1 MMNESSRRTLLASL
15 AALGGASLV
24 AGCASPG
31 VPLAGS
37 LLAGRRRYDPL
48 DPFPVIR
55 AQADRIFRITTCL
68 RPFRAA
74 GPRLDTERVG
84 DHLIVH
90 NYGHGGSGWSLS
102 WGSSSIAIEKAL
114 AGGGR
119 DIGVIG
125 AGALGMTS
133 ALLAQR
139 AGARVTIYA
148 RERAPYVRSSRA
160 TGTWSPASRVALEQ
174 GLSAEFPAQW
184 EAMCRTSYA
193 QFQSY
198 LGLAGTPVEWTDR
211 YALSDIP
218 FRQARAQRDGAGS
231 PGFVDYHDQV
241 RDLTPAPIDLPAGS
255 HPFPTPF
262 VRRSESLQFNIAS
275 LSDQLTREFLAAG
288 GQFEQAEFHT
298 PDDLTRLPQKTLIN
312 ATGYGARALWRDD
325 SIVPVRGQLAWL
337 IPQPEVQF
345 GISYRDVSL
354 LARRDGI
361 IVQSSGAS
369 DYAGYNDPNEQPDR
383 AEAEAAVRIIAEL
396 YDRILTVRP
405 GTKRAVMV

>member
-15 AALGGASLV
+15 AALGGAGLV
-24 AGCASPG
+24 AGCASPSK
-31 VPLAGS
+31 S
-37 LLAGRRRYDPL
+37 LVGGTLGGRRRYDPL

-55 AQADRIFRITTCL
+55 AQADRIFRVTTCL

-84 DHLIVH
+84 DHLVVH

-102 WGSSSIAIEKAL
+102 WGSSSIAVEKAL
-114 AGGGR
+114 SGGDR

-148 RERAPYVRSSRA
+148 RDRPPHVRSSRA

-174 GLSAEFPAQW
+174 GLPVDFAGRW
-184 EAMCRTSYA
+184 EDMCRTSFSH
-193 QFQSY
+193 FQSY
-198 LGLAGTPVEWTDR
+198 LGLSGTPVEWTDR

-218 FRQARAQRDGAGS
+218 FHEAHTLRDRAGS
-231 PGFVDYHDQV
+231 PGFVDYHDRV
-241 RDLTPAPIDLPAGS
+241 RDLTPAPVDLPAGT

-275 LSDQLTREFLAAG
+275 LSDRLTNEFLAAG
-288 GQFEQAEFHT
+288 GRFEQAEFHA
-298 PDDLTRLPQKTLIN
+298 PYDLTRLPQKTLIN
-312 ATGYGARALWRDD
+312 ATGYGARALWRDE

-337 IPQPEVQF
+337 IPQPELQF
-345 GISYRDVSL
+345 GISYRDVGL
-354 LARRDGI
+354 LSRRDGI
-361 IVQSSGAS
+361 IVQSSGVN
-369 DYAGYNDPNEQPDR
+369 DFAGYNDPNEQPDR
-383 AEAEAAVRIIAEL
+383 AEAEAAVRVIAAL
-396 YDRILTVRP
+396 MDRIVAP
-405 GTKRAVMV
+405 GRTAA